1 MNQTLGA
8 RLSPDLTGANV
19 EDAGEH
25 NRAVVLRC
33 IHRQAP
39 ISRAEIARRTGF
51 TKPAIARIVDRLLD
65 EGLIM
70 EARRRHGLR
79 GQLKQSNSKSIRM
92 PVLPSESTSIATI

>member
-39 ISRAEIARRTGF
+39 ISRAETRPDLTLVSRPRAS
-51 TKPAIARIVDRLLD
+51 RLLKG
-65 EGLIM
+65 ET
-70 EARRRHGLR
+70 RYR
-79 GQLKQSNSKSIRM
+79 GDN
-92 PVLPSESTSIATI
+92 ATVVITALTKCSWDTG

>member
-70 EARRRHGLR
+70 EAAG
-79 GQLKQSNSKSIRM
+79 GM
-92 PVLPSESTSIATI
+92 G